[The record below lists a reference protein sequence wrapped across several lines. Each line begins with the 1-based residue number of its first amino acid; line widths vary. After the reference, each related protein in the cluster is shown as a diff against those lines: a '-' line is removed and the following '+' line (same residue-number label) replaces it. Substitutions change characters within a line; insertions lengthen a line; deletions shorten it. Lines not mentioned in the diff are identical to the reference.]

1 MDAQTTPVHIKLWHR
16 DFWLMVIA
24 NLLVTMSVYSQ
35 FVLLPN
41 WMLGRAAFSH
51 ETAAVVM
58 GLHGV
63 GVFLLGCFCSY
74 LVQHYRRNKV
84 CVAAILAVA
93 VCICTLLYIMRG
105 HIAAGY
111 CAMAVV
117 IVRLVQGASFGL
129 AQMVLSST
137 LVIDT
142 CESFQRTEANHSAAW
157 FSRFALALGPAL
169 SMVVV
174 PFYGLDVAMTI
185 SALLCLVSAI
195 FILIVK
201 FPFKAPE
208 ETVRKVSLDRFFLP
222 QGKWLFLN
230 LSLITMVVGMVLV
243 EVHTLSFFCVMAV
256 GFFLSLLAQ
265 RFVFINAELKS
276 EVTTGLILMIMGV
289 LVLLSDNVEAAKFM
303 SPMLLGCGV
312 GIIGSRFL
320 LFFLKLRGHCQR
332 GTSQSTFFLSW
343 EVGLSFGLFLGYYFF
358 YGDGRALNVVA
369 IILLSVALV
378 MYLFFTHSWYM
389 KNKNR

>member
-1 MDAQTTPVHIKLWHR
+1 MDTQTTPVHIKLWHR
-16 DFWLMVIA
+16 DFWLMALA

-35 FVLLPN
+35 IVLLPN
-41 WMLGRAAFSH
+41 WMLGEAAFSH
-51 ETAAVVM
+51 ETVAVAM
-58 GLHGV
+58 GLQGV
-63 GVFLLGCFCSY
+63 GVFTLGCFCSY
-74 LVQHYRRNKV
+74 LVQRYRRNKV

-93 VCICTLLYIMRG
+93 VCICALLYIMQGRV
-105 HIAAGY
+105 AREY
-111 CAMAVV
+111 EVLFVAVV
-117 IVRLVQGASFGL
+117 RFLQGASFGL

-157 FSRFALALGPAL
+157 FSRFALALGPAVT
-169 SMVVV
+169 MVVV
-174 PFYGLDVAMTI
+174 PLYGFDLMMIA
-185 SALLCLVSAI
+185 SALLCLLSAV
-195 FILIVK
+195 FILMVK

-208 ETVRKVSLDRFFLP
+208 ETVHKVSLDRFFLP
-222 QGKWLFLN
+222 QAKWLFLN
-230 LSLITMVVGMVLV
+230 LSLITMAVGVIFV
-243 EVHTLSFFCVMAV
+243 EVHTLSFFCFMTV
-256 GFFLSLLAQ
+256 GFFFSLLAQ

-276 EVTTGLILMIMGV
+276 EVTTGLILMAMGV
-289 LVLLSDNVEAAKFM
+289 LALLSGRIEAAEYV
-303 SPMLLGCGV
+303 SPVLLGCGV
-312 GIIGSRFL
+312 GVIGARFL

-358 YGDGRALNVVA
+358 YGDGRSLNVVA
-369 IILLSVALV
+369 LVMLSVAFF